1 MMEEGRMKAFG
12 PRDEVLSKVL
22 RTPNAQAAKGFT
34 ASAHTVSPL
43 RVVANTQPKTVE
55 VEESGEENRQEGDA
69 DVKN

>member
-22 RTPNAQAAKGFT
+22 RAPNGQGAKGFT
-34 ASAHTVSPL
+34 ASAQTISPL
-43 RVVANTQPKTVE
+43 RVVANTKPQAVALE
-55 VEESGEENRQEGDA
+55 AAADVRQEGDT